1 MKRSMIFLALALSA
15 GVALAGTAAVSD
27 KHDGKRDGEH
37 GDWHAKAEARFN
49 QADGNHD
56 GKLSFAEMQAAEQ
69 RRLKERFDR
78 MDGDHDGG
86 VSLAEMRQAH
96 QHRGD
101 MRRHRGEHWQ
111 GMRQM
116 HEKLQS
122 LDSNHDQALSKQEL
136 GNSFPKLTENFDRL
150 DGNHDGKL
158 TREEMHAMHRM
169 HHGDDSDATPPAS
182 R

>member
-15 GVALAGTAAVSD
+15 GVALAESAAVSD
-27 KHDGKRDGEH
+27 THHGEH

-49 QADGNHD
+49 EADGNRD
-56 GKLSFAEMQAAEQ
+56 GKLSFAEMQNAEQ

-78 MDGDHDGG
+78 LDANHDGG

-101 MRRHRGEHWQ
+101 RRHRWQ
-111 GMRQM
+111 GMHEM
-116 HEKLQS
+116 HEKLQA
-122 LDSNHDQALSKQEL
+122 LDTNHDQALTKQEL
-136 GNSFPKLTENFDRL
+136 GGSFPRLSENFDRL

-158 TREEMHAMHRM
+158 TREEIHAMHRM
-169 HHGDDSDATPPAS
+169 HHSDESKATPPAS